1 MYYKMKDVCK
11 MTNLTYDTLK
21 YYCNIG
27 LIPNVKR
34 DKNNYRIFTT
44 ENIKWI
50 ETLNCLKKCN
60 MNIVEIKEYIDLC
73 LQGNKT
79 INKRKEILNNKQIE
93 LNNKIIEIQKSIDF
107 IKWKQN
113 YYDELQK
120 NNTNNN

>member
-73 LQGNKT
+73 LEGNKT
-79 INKRKEILNNKQIE
+79 INQRKDILKNKQIE

-107 IKWKQN
+107 INWKQN

>member
-107 IKWKQN
+107 IKLKQN

>member
-34 DKNNYRIFTT
+34 DKNNYRIFTS

>member
-79 INKRKEILNNKQIE
+79 INQRKEILNNKQIE